1 MAVSR
6 AERRWSK
13 EPRMATM
20 LSVTVWLFCSD
31 SLIEAALA
39 ATASIACG
47 TPMVFLFKFLAG
59 FSIWPE
65 GEETKCA
72 MRYQI
77 LLWW

>member
-13 EPRMATM
+13 EPRMETM

-47 TPMVFLFKFLAG
+47 TPMVFRSNSSPDFLFGRREKKTKF
-59 FSIWPE
+59 
-65 GEETKCA
+65 A

-77 LLWW
+77 LVWW